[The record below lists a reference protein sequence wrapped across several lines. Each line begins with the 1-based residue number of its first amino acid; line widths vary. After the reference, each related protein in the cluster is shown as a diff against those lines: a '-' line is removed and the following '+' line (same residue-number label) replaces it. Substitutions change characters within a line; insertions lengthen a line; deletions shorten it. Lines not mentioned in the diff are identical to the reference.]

1 MQTLAIAQA
10 KNNFSALLH
19 LVEAGEDVLL
29 TRHGKVV
36 ARIVP
41 EVAGLS
47 EASPTVDN
55 LRRDAMQIL
64 NTFRAKV
71 APGSLLDWKELRD
84 AGKKY

>member
-10 KNNFSALLH
+10 KNNFSAMLH
-19 LVEAGEDVLL
+19 FVEAGEDVVL
-29 TRHGKVV
+29 TRHGKAI

-41 EVAGLS
+41 EPVEHTSDVTSADALRK
-47 EASPTVDN
+47 EAMS
-55 LRRDAMQIL
+55 LL

-71 APGSLLDWKELRD
+71 TAGAALDWKTLRD

>member
-10 KNNFSALLH
+10 KNNFSAMLH
-19 LVEAGEDVLL
+19 FVEAGEDVVL
-29 TRHGKVV
+29 TRHGKAI

-41 EVAGLS
+41 EPVEQPSDVTSADTLRK
-47 EASPTVDN
+47 EAIS
-55 LRRDAMQIL
+55 LL

-71 APGSLLDWKELRD
+71 VPGAPLDWKTLRD

>member
-10 KNNFSALLH
+10 KNNFSAVLH
-19 LVEAGEDVLL
+19 FVESGQAVVL
-29 TRHGKVV
+29 TRHGKAI

-41 EVAGLS
+41 ELAES
-47 EASPTVDN
+47 QAASVGVDA
-55 LRRDAMQIL
+55 LRQEAMQLL

-71 APGSLLDWKELRD
+71 APGVPLDWKELRD

>member
-10 KNNFSALLH
+10 KNNFSAMLH
-19 LVEAGEDVLL
+19 FVEAGEDVVL
-29 TRHGKVV
+29 TRHGKAI

-41 EVAGLS
+41 EPVERPS
-47 EASPTVDN
+47 DVTSVEAE
-55 LRRDAMQIL
+55 RQEAMSLL

-71 APGSLLDWKELRD
+71 APGAPLGWKALRD

>member
-10 KNNFSALLH
+10 KNNFSAVLH
-19 LVEAGEDVLL
+19 FVESGQDVVL
-29 TRHGKVV
+29 TRHGKAI

-41 EVAGLS
+41 GLAES
-47 EASPTVDN
+47 QAASVGVDA
-55 LRRDAMQIL
+55 LRREAMQLL

-71 APGSLLDWKELRD
+71 APGVPLDWKELRD